1 MYNRGGPV
9 EEACGHCAYWKD
21 IRTDQTRF
29 SAVPGVGFDD
39 PTGAVKVLYRIQ
51 IYLNMVLNTVGPSWF
66 LVSCTLMG

>member
-9 EEACGHCAYWKD
+9 KEACGHCAYWKD

-39 PTGAVKVLYRIQ
+39 PTGAVKVLYQTLPYSNIFEYGIEYGRAQ
-51 IYLNMVLNTVGPSWF
+51 
-66 LVSCTLMG
+66 LVSCEL